1 MTWSLFFSIEERR
14 MALSLVVGVAFA
26 LLWVVATLGKHPRR

>member
-1 MTWSLFFSIEERR
+1 MTWSLFLSIEERR
-14 MALSLVVGVAFA
+14 MMLALAVGIAFA